1 MGPSNEICD
10 RALEWPW
17 VQVIDETIASGLFN
31 AGMMS
36 TQAGTIG
43 RLCGNLLLSLCVSIT
58 GAHNLKEIGSLAA
71 VLFTS
76 ALGFMIFSLVF
87 VLGIYSR
94 LIC

>member
-1 MGPSNEICD
+1 M
-10 RALEWPW
+10 
-17 VQVIDETIASGLFN
+17 IDESIASGLLN

-58 GAHNLKEIGSLAA
+58 GTHTQAQIGQLAKA
-71 VLFTS
+71 VFGS
-76 ALGFMIFSLVF
+76 SLGFMIFSLAF
-87 VLGIYSR
+87 VLLIYRR

>member
-1 MGPSNEICD
+1 
-10 RALEWPW
+10 
-17 VQVIDETIASGLFN
+17 VIDESIASGLFN

-58 GAHNLKEIGSLAA
+58 GAHNQEQITRLAGAVFGS
-71 VLFTS
+71 S
-76 ALGFMIFSLVF
+76 LGCMAFSLVF
-87 VLGIYSR
+87 VFGIYSR